1 MLEAFGKWLE
11 TTQISWAMTH
21 YAWIWPACETLH
33 FIGLAMLIGTVW
45 IVDLRM
51 LGVAKGL
58 PMAPMHV
65 LVRCGVAGF
74 IINVVTGFLFFA
86 GTPNQ
91 YIGNIGFTLKM
102 VFIAL
107 AGINVLIFYLWI
119 YRRIESLEP
128 GEDAPLS
135 AKIVA
140 AASLFLWLGV
150 MSFGRLLPYFGN
162 AF

>member
-1 MLEAFGKWLE
+1 MLESFGTWLE
-11 TTQISWAMTH
+11 TTRISWAMTH

-45 IVDLRM
+45 IIDLRM

-58 PMAPMHV
+58 PMAPMQR
-65 LVRCGVAGF
+65 LIGWGVAGF
-74 IINVVTGFLFFA
+74 IINMVTGVLFLA
-86 GTPNQ
+86 GKPFQ

-102 VFIAL
+102 IFIAL
-107 AGINVLIFYLWI
+107 AGVNVLVFYLI
-119 YRRIESLEP
+119 VYRRVENLGP
-128 GEDAPLS
+128 GEDAPLA

-140 AASLFLWLGV
+140 AASLILWLGV
-150 MSFGRLLPYFGN
+150 MSFGRSLPYFGN